1 MIDEEIPL
9 DQLMNFEDDPN
20 LPDNILDDQVALE
33 EQQQLGNENQH
44 LNVGMVLIR
53 NEVSDPVFMDWE
65 RRRMAEATRI
75 WAKFFCPGNPTCLQS
90 AF

>member
-1 MIDEEIPL
+1 
-9 DQLMNFEDDPN
+9 MNFEDDPN
-20 LPDNILDDQVALE
+20 LPDNILDDQVVLE

-53 NEVSDPVFMDWE
+53 NEVPDPVFMDWE
-65 RRRMAEATRI
+65 RRRTAEATRI
-75 WAKFFCPGNPTCLQS
+75 WAKFFCPGNTTCLES